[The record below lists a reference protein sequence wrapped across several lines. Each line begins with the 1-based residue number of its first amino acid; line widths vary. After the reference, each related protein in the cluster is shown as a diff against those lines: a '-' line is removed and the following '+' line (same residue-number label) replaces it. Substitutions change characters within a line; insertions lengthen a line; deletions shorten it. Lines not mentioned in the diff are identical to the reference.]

1 MKRPLADR
9 IPFAKIVTILAVT
22 FGVALGLCGM
32 TVLVSSNTHLGG
44 SAMMPLGVLELVVM
58 VLSAAGLVLTT
69 IAWVIASALGGFRR
83 RERKPVK
90 LPNGE
95 DDAIAKK

>member
-1 MKRPLADR
+1 
-9 IPFAKIVTILAVT
+9 
-22 FGVALGLCGM
+22 
-32 TVLVSSNTHLGG
+32 
-44 SAMMPLGVLELVVM
+44 